1 MMKLGFLAPLLCVSL
16 IGHLYSCAP
25 LTLPED
31 LLQEARIEG
40 QEVADEEKESALEVY
55 IRLKRLREREQA
67 VLPPYVAVLPF
78 VDESGFRK
86 DIWDLGWEMARLL
99 SGEAAGSAKWH
110 VVPYEAVDE
119 LLGKRRVLSMEE
131 LVELGEQVEADML
144 FLGTIDDYDMK
155 RLSVGDPML
164 GGYKSYIGVAKM
176 RLGAL
181 RVQDQHDIGMVS
193 SEQEASDRDLGLDL
207 LGKPRDQDLK
217 FAELRNIEFASVDF
231 RESLLGKA
239 TLAALEEMISGM
251 EALFEPE
258 DLKLDGQMPEVL
270 SVYGDDVYINI
281 GSENGLRIGYRFAVF
296 PGFGRVEEGGAEAR
310 RRLGVVEVREIIG
323 ARLSSVRILDGM
335 GQIRAGDRLSALVQE
350 SEAVRTE

>member
-1 MMKLGFLAPLLCVSL
+1 MIKTVFSASLSCVLLCSL
-16 IGHLYSCAP
+16 LLGCAP

-31 LLQEARIEG
+31 LSQSKGGQVQIEFK
-40 QEVADEEKESALEVY
+40 EEKESALEVY
-55 IRLKRLREREQA
+55 FRLKRLREQEQA

-110 VVPYEAVDE
+110 VVPYEAIDE

-144 FLGTIDDYDMK
+144 FLGTIDDYDLK

-181 RVQDQHDIGMVS
+181 RVQDQHDMGMVS

-207 LGKPRDQDLK
+207 LGKPREQDLK
-217 FAELRNIEFASVDF
+217 FAGLRNIEFASVDF

-239 TLAALEEMISGM
+239 TIAALEEMISGM

-270 SVYGDDVYINI
+270 SVYGEDVYINI

-323 ARLSSVRILDGM
+323 ARLSSVRILDGV

-350 SEAVRTE
+350 SEAVPSE

>member
-1 MMKLGFLAPLLCVSL
+1 MKLGFLAPLLFVSL
-16 IGHLYSCAP
+16 IGHLTSCAP

-31 LLQEARIEG
+31 LSQEARIEG
-40 QEVADEEKESALEVY
+40 QEVAEEEKESALEVY
-55 IRLKRLREREQA
+55 FRLKRLREREQA

-181 RVQDQHDIGMVS
+181 RVQDQYDMGMVS

-207 LGKPRDQDLK
+207 LGKPREQDHK
-217 FAELRNIEFASVDF
+217 FAELRNVEFASVDF

-239 TLAALEEMISGM
+239 TLAGLEEMISGM

-323 ARLSSVRILDGM
+323 ARLSSVRILDGI

-350 SEAVRTE
+350 SEAVPTE

>member
-1 MMKLGFLAPLLCVSL
+1 MKLSFMAPLLCVSL
-16 IGHLYSCAP
+16 IGHLTSCAP

-31 LLQEARIEG
+31 LSQEARIEG
-40 QEVADEEKESALEVY
+40 QEVAEEEKESALEVY
-55 IRLKRLREREQA
+55 FRLKRLREREQA

-176 RLGAL
+176 RQAL
-181 RVQDQHDIGMVS
+181 CACRISTIWGWS
-193 SEQEASDRDLGLDL
+193 LASR
-207 LGKPRDQDLK
+207 KPAIAIWD
-217 FAELRNIEFASVDF
+217 
-231 RESLLGKA
+231 
-239 TLAALEEMISGM
+239 
-251 EALFEPE
+251 
-258 DLKLDGQMPEVL
+258 
-270 SVYGDDVYINI
+270 
-281 GSENGLRIGYRFAVF
+281 
-296 PGFGRVEEGGAEAR
+296 
-310 RRLGVVEVREIIG
+310 
-323 ARLSSVRILDGM
+323 
-335 GQIRAGDRLSALVQE
+335 
-350 SEAVRTE
+350 

>member
-1 MMKLGFLAPLLCVSL
+1 MKLGFLAPLLCVSL

>member
-1 MMKLGFLAPLLCVSL
+1 MKLSFMAPLLCVSL
-16 IGHLYSCAP
+16 IGHLTSCAP

-31 LLQEARIEG
+31 LSQEARIEG
-40 QEVADEEKESALEVY
+40 QEVAEEEKESALEVY
-55 IRLKRLREREQA
+55 FRLKRLREREQA

-119 LLGKRRVLSMEE
+119 LGKRRVLSMEE

-181 RVQDQHDIGMVS
+181 RVQDQHDMGMVS

-270 SVYGDDVYINI
+270 SVYGDDVHINI

-323 ARLSSVRILDGM
+323 ARLSVSVRILDGM

-350 SEAVRTE
+350 SEAVPTE

>member
-1 MMKLGFLAPLLCVSL
+1 MMKLGFSAPLLCVFL
-16 IGHLYSCAP
+16 IGHLTSCAP

-31 LLQEARIEG
+31 LSQEARIEG
-40 QEVADEEKESALEVY
+40 QEVAEEEKESALEVY
-55 IRLKRLREREQA
+55 FRLKRLREREQA

-119 LLGKRRVLSMEE
+119 LLGKRRVLSIEE

-181 RVQDQHDIGMVS
+181 RVQDQYDMGMVS

-207 LGKPRDQDLK
+207 LGKPREQDHK

-323 ARLSSVRILDGM
+323 ARLSSVRILDGI
-335 GQIRAGDRLSALVQE
+335 GKIRAGDRLSALVQE
-350 SEAVRTE
+350 SEAVPTE

>member
-1 MMKLGFLAPLLCVSL
+1 MKLSFLAPLLCVSL
-16 IGHLYSCAP
+16 IGHLTSCAP

-31 LLQEARIEG
+31 LSQEARTEG
-40 QEVADEEKESALEVY
+40 QEVAEEEKESALEVY
-55 IRLKRLREREQA
+55 FRLKRLREREQA

-181 RVQDQHDIGMVS
+181 RVQDQHDMGMVS

-281 GSENGLRIGYRFAVF
+281 GSENGLRIGYRFADGSQKFPRPSARAKARSMYF
-296 PGFGRVEEGGAEAR
+296 PGGERYR
-310 RRLGVVEVREIIG
+310 
-323 ARLSSVRILDGM
+323 
-335 GQIRAGDRLSALVQE
+335 
-350 SEAVRTE
+350 